1 MQQSQGGSDWECRRL
16 ASTQKNDGPP
26 TIAVIP
32 APGLKPQY
40 FNIPGY
46 CAAEY
51 TPTRRGFD
59 TFLGF
64 YLGSQ
69 NHFTH
74 DRDYK
79 SLPND
84 PPAFYD
90 FREGEEVAK
99 TNYQGVYSTQIFK
112 SRTKDIIKSVADRRE
127 LNAYGNY
134 QPFFT
139 FLSFQVRKYLS
150 NVPTWVFSPR
160 QHMRHC
166 KPALR

>member
-1 MQQSQGGSDWECRRL
+1 M
-16 ASTQKNDGPP
+16 
-26 TIAVIP
+26 AVIP
-32 APGLKPQY
+32 TVTPNLMLFLQRFDLA
-40 FNIPGY
+40 GY

-99 TNYQGVYSTQIFK
+99 TNYEGVYSTQIFK
-112 SRTKDIIKSVADRRE
+112 RRTKDIIKSVADRRE

-139 FLSFQVRKYLS
+139 FLSFQVRKIAKEIC
-150 NVPTWVFSPR
+150 
-160 QHMRHC
+160 Q
-166 KPALR
+166 

>member
-1 MQQSQGGSDWECRRL
+1 M
-16 ASTQKNDGPP
+16 
-26 TIAVIP
+26 AVIP
-32 APGLKPQY
+32 TVTPNLMLFLQHFDLA
-40 FNIPGY
+40 GY

-99 TNYQGVYSTQIFK
+99 ANYEGVYSTQVFK
-112 SRTKDIIKSVADRRE
+112 RRTKDIIKSVADRRE

-139 FLSFQVRKYLS
+139 FLSFQVRKIAKEIC
-150 NVPTWVFSPR
+150 
-160 QHMRHC
+160 Q
-166 KPALR
+166 

>member
-1 MQQSQGGSDWECRRL
+1 M
-16 ASTQKNDGPP
+16 TKNAD
-26 TIAVIP
+26 A
-32 APGLKPQY
+32 KPQWPLY
-40 FNIPGY
+40 SPPLTLTILRCVGLVWNCDVLGY
-46 CAAEY
+46 CAADY

-99 TNYQGVYSTQIFK
+99 EDYQGVYSTQIFK
-112 SRTKDIIKSVADRRE
+112 RRTKDIIKSVADRRE

-139 FLSFQVRKYLS
+139 FLSFQVGKCQIS
-150 NVPTWVFSPR
+150 QV
-160 QHMRHC
+160 
-166 KPALR
+166 

>member
-1 MQQSQGGSDWECRRL
+1 MLNLTTLPKELRRL
-16 ASTQKNDGPP
+16 GYSTHMVGKWH
-26 TIAVIP
+26 
-32 APGLKPQY
+32 L
-40 FNIPGY
+40 GY
-46 CAAEY
+46 CAADY

-99 TNYQGVYSTQIFK
+99 EDYQGVYSTQIFK
-112 SRTKDIIKSVADRRE
+112 RRTKDIIKSVADRRE

-139 FLSFQVRKYLS
+139 QIFKRRTKDIIKSVADRRELIPESG
-150 NVPTWVFSPR
+150 N
-160 QHMRHC
+160 
-166 KPALR
+166 PA

>member
-1 MQQSQGGSDWECRRL
+1 M
-16 ASTQKNDGPP
+16 
-26 TIAVIP
+26 AVIP